1 MASASRSILAHGFE
15 AANAPLIARSSCFD
29 ALTDPRFLLSEFFIE
44 QCVRRG
50 LRSQLLCSMLQ
61 KVPVATFPQ
70 RQQASIQL
78 SDPIGDRL
86 KESPVVGDQ
95 HDGPTESL
103 KLLLQPDDGRD
114 VQVVCRLIQE

>member
-1 MASASRSILAHGFE
+1 
-15 AANAPLIARSSCFD
+15 
-29 ALTDPRFLLSEFFIE
+29 
-44 QCVRRG
+44 
-50 LRSQLLCSMLQ
+50 MLQ

-114 VQVVCRLIQE
+114 VQVVCRLI

>member
-1 MASASRSILAHGFE
+1 MASASCSILAHGFE

-29 ALTDPRFLLSEFFIE
+29 ALTNPRFLLSEFFIE

-61 KVPVATFPQ
+61 KVPVAAFPQ
-70 RQQASIQL
+70 RQQASVQF
-78 SDPIGDRL
+78 SDPIGNRL
-86 KESPVVGDQ
+86 QESPVVRNE
-95 HDGPTESL
+95 HDGPTEIL
-103 KLLLQPDDGRD
+103 KLLLQPDDGWD